1 MHGNMKNSLSVI
13 ILMVITSFPASAQT
27 MHGNGNQ
34 SSQPNNIAATNAIDD
49 PGFVVIDIA
58 IIRPASLL
66 VTVAGAALFVGL
78 SPLTALASIPEPHD
92 AFAKTYEVLIG
103 IPARYTF
110 VRPVGDKSIAPYGAS
125 YRGKPTPH
133 Q

>member
-1 MHGNMKNSLSVI
+1 MKNSLSI
-13 ILMVITSFPASAQT
+13 IALMTITSFSAVAHDMPRRDNRIPPPDNIVAS
-27 MHGNGNQ
+27 NG
-34 SSQPNNIAATNAIDD
+34 IDD

-110 VRPVGDKSIAPYGAS
+110 VRPVGDKSITPYGAS
-125 YRGKPTPH
+125 YHGKPSHHP
-133 Q
+133 